1 MARTLATLPGGGR
14 ITDYISLGVI
24 TRFFPAAQISAA
36 LAATGRASIR
46 ERDLPAPV
54 VVYYVIAL
62 SLYMHCS
69 YREVLRCV
77 LEGIQWLR
85 EPVAT
90 IRVTGSSGISQARS
104 RLGWEALRHL
114 HDTVV
119 QPIAVPSTQGAWYRR
134 WRVVSLDGST
144 LDVAD
149 EKENEEAFG
158 RPGASRGT
166 SAFPQIRFVSL
177 AEIGTHVL
185 FGSQMDGCTT
195 SEIALAKRVLPR
207 LTPQMLCLAD
217 RNFFGY
223 QMWKQASETGADLL
237 WRIRLDRRLPCEKRL
252 PDGSYLSTIHAAV
265 NDHPRRHP
273 ALVVRVIEYR
283 LEGIADAD
291 PLYRLATTI
300 LDPEQA
306 PAQQLAALY
315 HERWEIETAFDEL
328 KTHLR
333 GSRIVLRSKTPDL
346 VRQEFYGLIMA
357 HFAIRG
363 LMHEAALRAHEDPD
377 RLSFLHSVRVVRR
390 KLAAYGAIP
399 PSGPPRLP

>member
-119 QPIAVPSTQGAWYRR
+119 QPIAVPSTQGAWYRH
-134 WRVVSLDGST
+134 
-144 LDVAD
+144 
-149 EKENEEAFG
+149 
-158 RPGASRGT
+158 
-166 SAFPQIRFVSL
+166 RF
-177 AEIGTHVL
+177 
-185 FGSQMDGCTT
+185 
-195 SEIALAKRVLPR
+195 
-207 LTPQMLCLAD
+207 
-217 RNFFGY
+217 
-223 QMWKQASETGADLL
+223 
-237 WRIRLDRRLPCEKRL
+237 
-252 PDGSYLSTIHAAV
+252 
-265 NDHPRRHP
+265 
-273 ALVVRVIEYR
+273 
-283 LEGIADAD
+283 
-291 PLYRLATTI
+291 
-300 LDPEQA
+300 
-306 PAQQLAALY
+306 AALC
-315 HERWEIETAFDEL
+315 D
-328 KTHLR
+328 
-333 GSRIVLRSKTPDL
+333 PN
-346 VRQEFYGLIMA
+346 QE
-357 HFAIRG
+357 
-363 LMHEAALRAHEDPD
+363 
-377 RLSFLHSVRVVRR
+377 
-390 KLAAYGAIP
+390 
-399 PSGPPRLP
+399 